1 MADLGSIGSSGFITL
16 GSNTSSNPPAN
27 GIHVSGSISF
37 RGTVGFSSNTPAINS
52 ISKGQVN
59 LGLIGVITGTSG
71 EKSFTFA
78 G

>member
-1 MADLGSIGSSGFITL
+1 MADLGSVGSSGFITL

-37 RGTVGFSSNTPAINS
+37 RGTVGFSSNTPAINNV
-52 ISKGQVN
+52 SKGQVT
-59 LGLIGVITGTSG
+59 LGLIGVISGAGG
-71 EKSFTFA
+71 EKSTTFL